1 MMELENIRASN
12 TRGLKSLADST
23 SATDTILV
31 ISKVYGRVVELADT
45 TDLSVQSK
53 KTAWVVIMET

>member
-1 MMELENIRASN
+1 
-12 TRGLKSLADST
+12 
-23 SATDTILV
+23 V